1 MKVLITVQTQ
11 HETSCCVVHMGS
23 IGLSNMTEKTVS
35 SAMQAW

>member
-11 HETSCCVVHMGS
+11 HETSCRMIHMGS

-35 SAMQAW
+35 STMQVW